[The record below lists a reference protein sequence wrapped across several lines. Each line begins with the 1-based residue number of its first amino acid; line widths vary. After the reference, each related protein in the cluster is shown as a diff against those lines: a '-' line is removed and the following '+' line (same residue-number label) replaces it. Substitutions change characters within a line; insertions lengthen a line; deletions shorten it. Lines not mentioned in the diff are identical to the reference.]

1 MFLFAFR
8 IIRLS
13 ARKWC
18 AILKSRLITSNNYPE
33 CSTALEYRTYCD
45 FEYKIEGTET
55 YIIDGIH
62 KCVKDNSRIIKHPI
76 GTDLFY
82 FIDVSKGIQVKHK
95 VEELPY
101 YLDINNKGY
110 MIDTRTIF
118 HDKAI
123 LLVGYNE
130 NINLT
135 NPYYSFQR
143 TNTFEL
149 KTGESRE
156 FDFDNDKAE
165 ELEIILNQINTENGE
180 ILLTLN
186 NRLKYKLYL
195 FLIIKSLLIIFLILS
210 LTNLLLRHKKTKKE
224 ITIKIDKR
232 KILIVIN
239 IIWLILALIGL
250 ILIILYQIFTWNEY

>member
-1 MFLFAFR
+1 M
-8 IIRLS
+8 
-13 ARKWC
+13 
-18 AILKSRLITSNNYPE
+18 
-33 CSTALEYRTYCD
+33 
-45 FEYKIEGTET
+45 
-55 YIIDGIH
+55 
-62 KCVKDNSRIIKHPI
+62 
-76 GTDLFY
+76 
-82 FIDVSKGIQVKHK
+82 SKGIQVKHK

-250 ILIILYQIFTWNEY
+250 ILIILYQIFT